1 MKNHPLN
8 FLQESSSKVT
18 LSILGIGIVGIGTI
32 GYYFWNAHQENVRT
46 QQACRQAISP
56 TGEPAKIQAAAKEF
70 LGIYSESDFY
80 KTKKGAKGILRS
92 SITDLYPSQKA
103 TLISGCVLNAI
114 ERQVPNP
121 NNAFEIPH
129 ADTLVGSVTA
139 TNAIQKQFYPHTTFF
154 DAGTQPSCHLA
165 TTESVLTAPPPT
177 PPSRSSLNSAAD
189 QHPCLSAPQCDTQ
202 GIAQAGCR

>member
-1 MKNHPLN
+1 MFLCFIYQAYLVFYRNSHIMKNHSLN
-8 FLQESSSKVT
+8 SLQKSSLKVT
-18 LSILGIGIVGIGTI
+18 LSILGIGIGIGTI
-32 GYYFWNAHQENVRT
+32 GYYFWNAHRENVRT

-121 NNAFEIPH
+121 NNAFEIPY

-139 TNAIQKQFYPHTTFF
+139 TNAIQKQFYPDTTFF
-154 DAGTQPSCHLA
+154 DAGAKQPS
-165 TTESVLTAPPPT
+165 
-177 PPSRSSLNSAAD
+177 PSTIFQQQKQNS
-189 QHPCLSAPQCDTQ
+189 Q
-202 GIAQAGCR
+202 